1 MTEIPSVGTQT
12 FFTSLAACY
21 MDLSNQKKEEWK
33 SYKAIYG
40 HNGTVHPLIW
50 KHPFNGQSV
59 LYFDVGEVCN
69 IVIKDT
75 KDQLSVEKTNALIS
89 ELNKTMNNQI
99 VNYVHQWKKGD
110 LLLIDNYAV
119 AHRTNLLFKNY
130 KQTML
135 CTTTKGIYF

>member
-89 ELNKTMNNQI
+89 
-99 VNYVHQWKKGD
+99 D
-110 LLLIDNYAV
+110 YAV